1 MKVCAQHSAA
11 IKKAR
16 EMVGHSRD
24 GNEGN
29 MEYIIK
35 SSHKPVGCPHLEL
48 CPLLWSSHAPW
59 STGQQRG
66 RRAGGTAVES
76 TSRRTVCH
84 CEQGG
89 GDVVMEIP
97 A

>member
-48 CPLLWSSHAPW
+48 FPGAVVISCPMEYRTAE
-59 STGQQRG
+59 GQKGWGHSGGVHQQDL
-66 RRAGGTAVES
+66 AGGQFDIVSKEEE
-76 TSRRTVCH
+76 VL
-84 CEQGG
+84 
-89 GDVVMEIP
+89 
-97 A
+97 